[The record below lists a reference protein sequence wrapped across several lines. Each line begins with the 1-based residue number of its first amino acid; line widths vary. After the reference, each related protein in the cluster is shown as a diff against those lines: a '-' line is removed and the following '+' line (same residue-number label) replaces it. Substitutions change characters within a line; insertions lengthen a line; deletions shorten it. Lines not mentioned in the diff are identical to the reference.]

1 MDTLPKAILG
11 VIIFCS
17 MWTGSAGRIAYTVQ
31 KLSASGSPCQL
42 ELSCSIE
49 TQTPKF
55 HWHRGST
62 NISDDSRHHVKSG
75 GAQLTVTPDPNSN
88 SAVYKC
94 LSEATRENLSVDVAP
109 ACNFI
114 DDFTQKGSSCMCSRV
129 RMAVTI
135 TFVCLWF
142 SALGFTACFCC
153 GQTSQKKAGK
163 KGHTTAK
170 GQKKAGKKGHTTAK
184 GQKKAGKKGH
194 TTAKDN
200 EETPGPSSA
209 KGASNTN
216 HQPLRKKKVRNYSM
230 IPTAAEAHPQDSTY
244 QALGKDKEE
253 DYSAIRPQASV
264 GKPVVT
270 FSGLNK
276 EVTVEFFLPG
286 GAKGQE

>member
-1 MDTLPKAILG
+1 MDTLPKAVLG

-17 MWTGSAGRIAYTVQ
+17 MWTGSAGKVAYKVE

-42 ELSCSIE
+42 ELTCSIPN
-49 TQTPKF
+49 QTTKF
-55 HWHRGST
+55 HCYRGST
-62 NISDDSRHHVKSG
+62 NISGDSKHLVESG
-75 GAQLTVTPDPNSN
+75 GKQLTVTPDPNSN

-114 DDFTQKGSSCMCSRV
+114 GSSCMCSRV

-135 TFVCLWF
+135 AFLCVWF
-142 SALGFTACFCC
+142 SALGFSAYFCC

-184 GQKKAGKKGH
+184 
-194 TTAKDN
+194 DN
-200 EETPGPSSA
+200 EEMPGPSSA
-209 KGASNTN
+209 KGAPDTN
-216 HQPLRKKKVRNYSM
+216 HQPLKKKKVRNYSM
-230 IPTAAEAHPQDSTY
+230 IPIAAEAHPQDPTY
-244 QALGKDKEE
+244 QALVKDKEE
-253 DYSAIRPQASV
+253 DYSAIKPQASV

-286 GAKGQE
+286 GANGQE